1 MSRSQLTAKVSALA
15 PFLASAHLIT
25 SFTSRLASTGCLN
38 SFFNQRLRY
47 LRVLLKEQSHLLS
60 YNSIHRTSR
69 GSATELVLRLTD
81 KLDLSHFDADDSH
94 HALTQI
100 VAFEI
105 LLFFFQKS
113 IFTRIVVHNTSISRL
128 EACLMRTATARW
140 NRVNERNQ
148 RLRIA
153 CIVLQSYL
161 NLNLIP
167 FSIKMY
173 DVVQNVLSVVQ
184 EFNELT
190 GSTLIKEL
198 I

>member
-1 MSRSQLTAKVSALA
+1 
-15 PFLASAHLIT
+15 
-25 SFTSRLASTGCLN
+25 
-38 SFFNQRLRY
+38 
-47 LRVLLKEQSHLLS
+47 
-60 YNSIHRTSR
+60 
-69 GSATELVLRLTD
+69 
-81 KLDLSHFDADDSH
+81 
-94 HALTQI
+94 
-100 VAFEI
+100 
-105 LLFFFQKS
+105 
-113 IFTRIVVHNTSISRL
+113 
-128 EACLMRTATARW
+128 MRTATARW

-153 CIVLQSYL
+153 CIVLQSYF

-184 EFNELT
+184 EFDELT